1 MENGSFFSFSISPI
15 PGEFWVL
22 STRSFC
28 PWPRVLVSPEA
39 ARIINPLSSGPSAP
53 EARKIFQNRLFT
65 SGHAIMRHRLMS
77 GAVQLGTFRALRQL
91 SRIYRNT
98 GVLLL
103 GLFLVW
109 TLVSRAPPE
118 LTSASIMDVFS
129 RDPPTAKRFF
139 FSFFGFF
146 LYF

>member
-1 MENGSFFSFSISPI
+1 
-15 PGEFWVL
+15 
-22 STRSFC
+22 
-28 PWPRVLVSPEA
+28 
-39 ARIINPLSSGPSAP
+39 
-53 EARKIFQNRLFT
+53 
-65 SGHAIMRHRLMS
+65 MRHRLMS